1 MMGLIFSR
9 DHNFRNF
16 NIIDIF
22 LNWIIYFYYYNVII
36 EVKTHLMIYNIIY
49 NT

>member
-1 MMGLIFSR
+1 MVGLIFSR

-22 LNWIIYFYYYNVII
+22 LNWIMYFYYYNVII
-36 EVKTHLMIYNIIY
+36 EVNHLMTYNTIY